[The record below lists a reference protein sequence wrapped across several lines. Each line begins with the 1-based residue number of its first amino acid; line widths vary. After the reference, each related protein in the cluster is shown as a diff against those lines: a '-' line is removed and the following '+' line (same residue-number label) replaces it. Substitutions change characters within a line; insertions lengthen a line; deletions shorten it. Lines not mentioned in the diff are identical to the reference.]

1 MERALP
7 GAASSAAVRADVALP
22 VPVAAAGA
30 PATLPRTAVSV
41 RPPAFSPISAS
52 RPRTAAVI
60 GVCLVAMVLGPW
72 PAVVTA
78 VATQAIEAIPYPAS
92 APAFALVSIAGSL
105 VWGYGARLIRDRS
118 SVTAWIALH
127 AAAGLACSVVAAPIL
142 RFLLHGSTGHPSELL
157 PNMLADSWHS
167 ELVVL
172 FLRNLRISIPDK
184 IISGAVAAG
193 LVPVVVGFLRSGSQS
208 GVAPAAEAGTGA

>member
-1 MERALP
+1 MERALSE
-7 GAASSAAVRADVALP
+7 AASSAAVRADVALP

-52 RPRTAAVI
+52 RPRTVAVIGAAVGINLLGLAVTHVTGIPLYLDMI

-92 APAFALVSIAGSL
+92 APAFALVSIAGPGS
-105 VWGYGARLIRDRS
+105 GGTAR
-118 SVTAWIALH
+118 A
-127 AAAGLACSVVAAPIL
+127 
-142 RFLLHGSTGHPSELL
+142 
-157 PNMLADSWHS
+157 
-167 ELVVL
+167 
-172 FLRNLRISIPDK
+172 
-184 IISGAVAAG
+184 
-193 LVPVVVGFLRSGSQS
+193 
-208 GVAPAAEAGTGA
+208 